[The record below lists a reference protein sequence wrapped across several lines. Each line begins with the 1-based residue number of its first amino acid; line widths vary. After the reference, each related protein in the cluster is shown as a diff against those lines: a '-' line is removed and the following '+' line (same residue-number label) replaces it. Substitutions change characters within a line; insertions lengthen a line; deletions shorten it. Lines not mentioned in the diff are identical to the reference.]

1 MKYIPG
7 ADDLMAGPL
16 DEGVAERGG
25 RVHDGG
31 DGVRHS
37 VDDVVDLVEVDA
49 AEVLLHK
56 GLDRL
61 GLTVGVEQ
69 RPRLHHSNSYYE
81 LHRGAQLV
89 YDDSKLG
96 RFLPSSSAF
105 FLNCI
110 LSHHQAWAKGCPDEA
125 QVRWDLTLRRDGA

>member
-1 MKYIPG
+1 
-7 ADDLMAGPL
+7 MAGPL
-16 DEGVAERGG
+16 DEGVAEGRG
-25 RVHDGG
+25 RVHDGR
-31 DGVRHS
+31 DGVCHP

-81 LHRGAQLV
+81 LHTARNWFIMTLSWA
-89 YDDSKLG
+89 DFSHHSIK
-96 RFLPSSSAF
+96 
-105 FLNCI
+105 CI
-110 LSHHQAWAKGCPDEA
+110 LSELHSLTPPQKRYSDQA
-125 QVRWDLTLRRDGA
+125 QVRWDLTLRSDGVGA

>member
-1 MKYIPG
+1 
-7 ADDLMAGPL
+7 MAGPL
-16 DEGVAERGG
+16 DEGVAERRG
-25 RVHDGG
+25 RVHDGR

-81 LHRGAQLV
+81 LHCGAQLV
-89 YDDSKLG
+89 HDSKLG

-105 FLNCI
+105 LLNCI
-110 LSHHQAWAKGCPDEA
+110 LSHLQASTKKEGIPMRLKC
-125 QVRWDLTLRRDGA
+125 DGI

>member
-1 MKYIPG
+1 MNFPPKSDQIEKYIPG
-7 ADDLMAGPL
+7 ADDLMARPL
-16 DEGVAERGG
+16 DEGVAERRG
-25 RVHDGG
+25 RVHDGR
-31 DGVRHS
+31 DGVRHP

-81 LHRGAQLV
+81 LQLRGAQLV
-89 YDDSKLG
+89 YDSKLG
-96 RFLPSSSAF
+96 RFLLSSSAF
-105 FLNCI
+105 
-110 LSHHQAWAKGCPDEA
+110 S
-125 QVRWDLTLRRDGA
+125 

>member
-1 MKYIPG
+1 
-7 ADDLMAGPL
+7 MARPF

-25 RVHDGG
+25 RVHDGR

-89 YDDSKLG
+89 YDAKVG

-110 LSHHQAWAKGCPDEA
+110 LPHLQQKRTDEA
-125 QVRWDLTLRRDGA
+125 QVPWDLTLRRDGG

>member
-1 MKYIPG
+1 
-7 ADDLMAGPL
+7 MARPF

-25 RVHDGG
+25 RVHDGR

-81 LHRGAQLV
+81 LHTFGAQLV

-110 LSHHQAWAKGCPDEA
+110 LSHLQAWTKKGIPMRLKC
-125 QVRWDLTLRRDGA
+125 DGI